1 MATLSDTTSL
11 ISEKVSLAVQAQEV
25 RDYATALTYLRSAR
39 MLTIG
44 RPSTIQ
50 KGSAIVEY
58 STADIDSMITDIKQA
73 AGASVGIQ
81 SQSMIFP
88 GRRG

>member
-11 ISEKVSLAVQAQEV
+11 ITEKISLAVQAQEA
-25 RDYATALTYLRSAR
+25 RDYETALTYLRSAR

-44 RPSTIQ
+44 RPSNMQ

-58 STADIDSMITDIKQA
+58 STADIDSMIADIKQA
-73 AGASVGIQ
+73 VGAAVGIQ
-81 SQSMIFP
+81 SKSMKFSC
-88 GRRG
+88 GK